1 ENERLE
7 DKLHDATHCAARV
20 LAMKSH
26 SFGDGHRYLDGEIVM
41 TLLQDAGN
49 HCPKTNVEEERD
61 RAQAYL
67 GDVCR
72 ESDAAEAKLKKAEEE
87 NERLRKGNVWC
98 GLCCTT
104 NDGTHGYGNCVPVHP
119 AEARAVTLE
128 KALREVMGL
137 LDSGYLVRDIS
148 HDHENGWAMKQIA
161 PVMILRE
168 AAAALKEKP

>member
-1 ENERLE
+1 MSEPAKTSETPSQKADRIYAEQHPEARGVDEVRKGPFTIEEWYGITVALRAELERFRTHDEAVCEALE
-7 DKLHDATHCAARV
+7 TRSAA
-20 LAMKSH
+20 
-26 SFGDGHRYLDGEIVM
+26 
-41 TLLQDAGN
+41 
-49 HCPKTNVEEERD
+49 
-61 RAQAYL
+61 
-67 GDVCR
+67 
-72 ESDAAEAKLKKAEEE
+72 LKKAEEE

-128 KALREVMGL
+128 KALREIMGL